1 MKTGIELIA
10 EERQRQ
16 IEVEGYDTKHHVNEV
31 IDRLVADV
39 INYAMYDIDKQEA
52 WWSWNFK
59 YKDKQRILVKAGA
72 LIAAAIDRLQK
83 DNDQQ

>member
-83 DNDQQ
+83 DNDQ